1 MNSLYKLCSNMGNY
15 IHVLRSVKTNEYNV
29 RRLKMVDFILKDYYN
44 NNCNDWKKYKKNNIE
59 YKDMNNIGYHKEDIH
74 FNCDKLNISL
84 LCSVITWA
92 PRVRTV
98 FHYHPNIAC
107 MMMPMNNGLQQD
119 ILKNEINN
127 SLLIPKKNEIY
138 KSCNMDK
145 GECYYIDDEIGQ
157 HRIIN
162 NTDNYLVSIN
172 IYEPLYK
179 LHVDEPIDLK
189 HYRKGKI

>member
-1 MNSLYKLCSNMGNY
+1 MTSLYKLCNNMGNY
-15 IHVLRSVKTNEYNV
+15 IHVLRCVNTNEYNI

-44 NNCNDWKKYKKNNIE
+44 NNIGDWKKYKNIE
-59 YKDMNNIGYHKEDIH
+59 YKNMNNIGYHKEDIY
-74 FNCDKLNISL
+74 FNCEKINVNL

-92 PRVRTV
+92 PRLRTV

-107 MMMPMNNGLQQD
+107 MTMPMNNGLQQD

-127 SLLIPKKNEIY
+127 SLLIPNNNEIY
-138 KSCNMDK
+138 KSSDMVK

-162 NTDNYLVSIN
+162 NTDNFIVSIN

-179 LHVDEPIDLK
+179 LHVNENIDLK
-189 HYRKGKI
+189 IYK